1 MNKHTAKLLER
12 HFDTAF
18 AAPDGI
24 KKLREL
30 ILTLAM
36 QGKLVPQDPSEQPAE
51 ELLQEIEAEKQ
62 RLVKEGKIKQP
73 KPLPPVT
80 EEEKPYVLPQGWEWA
95 RLGEITDIIRGIT
108 FPASEK
114 TKEPASGRI
123 ACLRTANVQKKIE
136 WSDLL
141 YIDRTFMSKNSQ
153 LVRQDDIVM
162 SMANSRELVGKVAV
176 VSEMPVKEATF
187 GGFLGVLRTHKVAP
201 LYVLHL
207 LNTSYARSSLI
218 DAASQTTNIA
228 NISLGKLNP
237 FLVPVPPISEQ
248 HRIVAKIDE
257 LMARCDELEKLR
269 IAQQGARLTVHA
281 AAIKQLLNIAEPGRH
296 QRAQTF
302 LAEHFGELY
311 TVKENVAELRKAIL
325 QLAVMGKLVPQNPD
339 EQPASELLQE
349 IEAEKQRL
357 AKEGKIKVPKSLPP
371 VTEEEKPYAL
381 PQGWEWARLGNL
393 ALSSDS
399 GWSPQCL
406 PGMRKGQDWGVLK
419 VSAVSWG
426 KFNPDE
432 NKALPASQNPRL
444 DCEVKSGDFLISR
457 ANTDE
462 LVARSVVVDYAP
474 PHLMMSDKIVRFT
487 LSCSVNKTFL
497 NIVNGAPYS
506 RAYYIENASGTS
518 SSMKNVTRETM
529 SLLPISLPP
538 LQEQHRIVAKIDTI
552 MALCDSLEQQI
563 DASTSKQTKL
573 LNALIRAQ
581 SQGEAVED
589 AQQSSHSTAQVI
601 DLATYRASIG
611 CYAFSKLANA
621 QDFGRTAAAK
631 VLYLAEAHVGLKLNL
646 TPKREAAGPYDPW
659 IREFE
664 SQGQNNRWFEVH
676 EKTLINGRKKTEYR
690 CLSALSEPAAKAET
704 LMALGQ
710 KAEFDRLIYALA
722 NKKTEEVEII
732 ATLFAVWND
741 CLIDGIPPTDEQI
754 IIELRENWHERKA
767 RFTPAELGRWLDWL
781 RKENIVPRGLPPR
794 TVQQQ
799 LLAI

>member
-1 MNKHTAKLLER
+1 MNKHTAELLEK

-36 QGKLVPQDPSEQPAE
+36 QGKLVSQDPSEQPASD
-51 ELLQEIEAEKQ
+51 LLQEIEAEKQ
-62 RLVKEGKIKQP
+62 QLVKEGQIKKP
-73 KPLPPVT
+73 KPLPPVA
-80 EEEKPYVLPQGWEWA
+80 EEEKPYALPQGWEWA

-248 HRIVAKIDE
+248 HRIAAKIDE

-269 IAQQGARLTVHA
+269 TAQQGARLTVHA
-281 AAIKQLLNIAEPGRH
+281 AAIKQLLNVAEPGQH
-296 QRAQTF
+296 QHAQTF

-311 TVKENVAELRKAIL
+311 TIKGNVAELRKAIL

-339 EQPASELLQE
+339 DQPASELLKE

-357 AKEGKIKVPKSLPP
+357 VKEGKIKKPKPVPSIAQADKPFPVPGNWRWVRIAELAESVDYGTSQKTCDDSSLVP
-371 VTEEEKPYAL
+371 VYRM
-381 PQGWEWARLGNL
+381 GNIVDGRLIDEGFKYI
-393 ALSSDS
+393 
-399 GWSPQCL
+399 SP
-406 PGMRKGQDWGVLK
+406 KI
-419 VSAVSWG
+419 
-426 KFNPDE
+426 DE
-432 NKALPASQNPRL
+432 LPRL
-444 DCEVKSGDFLISR
+444 FLQPNDILFNRTNSY
-457 ANTDE
+457 E
-462 LVARSVVVDYAP
+462 LVGKSARYTGHAEQATFASYLIRVRLLDALLSPVFMSLAMNAP
-474 PHLMMSDKIVRFT
+474 YFRLTQIEPKIVQQCGQANFNGT
-487 LSCSVNKTFL
+487 KLSLCV
-497 NIVNGAPYS
+497 VP
-506 RAYYIENASGTS
+506 
-518 SSMKNVTRETM
+518 
-529 SLLPISLPP
+529 LPP
-538 LQEQHRIVAKIDTI
+538 LAEQHRIVARIDQL

-563 DASTSKQTKL
+563 NATTEKQTEL
-573 LNALIRAQ
+573 LSNLIRAQ
-581 SQGEAVED
+581 SQGGAAESP
-589 AQQSSHSTAQVI
+589 QRTTHTRAQVI
-601 DLATYRASIG
+601 DLAIYRASIG
-611 CYAFSKLANA
+611 CYAINKLANA
-621 QDFGRTAAAK
+621 QYFGRTAAAK
-631 VLYLAEAHVGLKLNL
+631 IMYLAQAHIGLALDMK
-646 TPKREAAGPYDPW
+646 PEREAAGPLDTWIYD
-659 IREFE
+659 FE
-664 SQGQNNRWFEVH
+664 RQGQGKSWFEVN
-676 EKTLINGRKKTEYR
+676 EKTLANGRKKTEYR
-690 CLSALSEPAAKAET
+690 GLSALSELAAKAES
-704 LMALGQ
+704 LMSSGQ

-722 NKKTEEVEII
+722 DKKTEEVEII

-741 CLIDGIPPTDEQI
+741 FLIDGVQPTDEQI
-754 IIELRENWHERKA
+754 IADVRENWHERKA

-781 RKENIVPRGLPPR
+781 RRENIIPQGLPPR
-794 TVQQQ
+794 TVQQSR
-799 LLAI
+799 LGFS